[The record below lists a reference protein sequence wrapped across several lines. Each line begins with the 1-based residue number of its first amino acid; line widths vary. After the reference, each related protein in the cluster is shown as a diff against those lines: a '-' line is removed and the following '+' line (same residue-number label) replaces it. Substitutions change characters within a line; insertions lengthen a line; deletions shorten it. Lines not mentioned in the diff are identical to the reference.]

1 MRKLAV
7 WTTIG
12 LLAAAPALAQRMVD
26 ESRPLSPTGR
36 VEVSNVEGSVKVIGW
51 GNAEVEIT
59 GTLGTDVEKLE
70 ITGDE
75 SVLRIEVNVPHHEK
89 RLETDLVLRV
99 PVGARIEVE
108 TVSATIEVE
117 GLTGSVNLESVSG
130 WVKTSGRPAEL
141 AIETVSGDLTVAES
155 APRTDLA
162 SVSGSITV
170 ELATGRLEAE
180 SVSGAIRVAEGSL
193 ENASF
198 ETVSGD
204 ISYAGDIVGRGS
216 YEIESMS
223 GSVTVLVPP
232 SVSAEFDITTFS
244 GNIDND
250 IGPKARGTS
259 KYTPEKELSF
269 STGSGGARVS
279 IESFSG
285 SIKIKTR

>member
-7 WTTIG
+7 WTVVG
-12 LLAAAPALAQRMVD
+12 LLAAATAWAERTVD

-36 VEVSNVEGSVKVIGW
+36 VVVSNIEGSVRLIGW
-51 GNAEVEIT
+51 TSAEVEIT
-59 GTLGTDVEKLE
+59 GTLGTDVEELE

-75 SVLRIEVNVPHHEK
+75 SVLRIEVKVPNHEK

-99 PVGARIEVE
+99 PVGAGIEVE

-130 WVKTSGRPAEL
+130 WVKTAGRPAEL
-141 AIETVSGDLTVAES
+141 SIETVSGDLTVAES

>member
-1 MRKLAV
+1 MGQDR
-7 WTTIG
+7 
-12 LLAAAPALAQRMVD
+12 
-26 ESRPLSPTGR
+26 
-36 VEVSNVEGSVKVIGW
+36 
-51 GNAEVEIT
+51 
-59 GTLGTDVEKLE
+59 
-70 ITGDE
+70 
-75 SVLRIEVNVPHHEK
+75 
-89 RLETDLVLRV
+89 
-99 PVGARIEVE
+99 
-108 TVSATIEVE
+108 
-117 GLTGSVNLESVSG
+117 
-130 WVKTSGRPAEL
+130 GRPAEL
-141 AIETVSGDLTVAES
+141 SIETVSGDLTVAAS

-170 ELATGRLEAE
+170 DLATGRLEAE
-180 SVSGAIRVAEGSL
+180 SVSGAIRVENGSL
-193 ENASF
+193 EGASF

-223 GSVTVLVPP
+223 GGVTLLVPP

-250 IGPKARGTS
+250 IGPEAERAS

-269 STGSGGARVS
+269 STGSGGATVS

>member
-7 WTTIG
+7 WAAVVM
-12 LLAAAPALAQRMVD
+12 LAATPALAQRTVD

-51 GNAEVEIT
+51 SNAEVEIT
-59 GTLGTDVEKLE
+59 GTLGPDVEKLE

-75 SVLRIEVNVPHHEK
+75 SVLRIEVKAPDHEK

-99 PVGARIEVE
+99 PEGAGIEVE

-117 GLTGSVNLESVSG
+117 GLTGTVDLESVSG
-130 WVKTSGRPAEL
+130 WVKTAGRPAEL
-141 AIETVSGDLTVAES
+141 SIETVSGDLTVAES

-170 ELATGRLEAE
+170 ELATGRLDAE
-180 SVSGAIRVAEGSL
+180 TVSGDIRVANGSL
-193 ENASF
+193 ESASF
-198 ETVSGD
+198 ETVSGS
-204 ISYAGDIVGRGS
+204 ISYEGDLVGDGR
-216 YEIESMS
+216 YQFESMS
-223 GSVTVLVPP
+223 GGITLVVPP
-232 SVSAEFDITTFS
+232 GVSAEFDVATFS
-244 GNIDND
+244 GDIDNE
-250 IGPKARGTS
+250 IGPRPQRTS
-259 KYTPEKELSF
+259 KFTSEQELEF
-269 STGSGGARVS
+269 SAGSGGAEVT

>member
-1 MRKLAV
+1 MRKLEV
-7 WTTIG
+7 WAAIG
-12 LLAAAPALAQRMVD
+12 LLAAVPAWAERSVN

-36 VEVSNVEGSVKVIGW
+36 VEVSNIEGSVKVIGW
-51 GNAEVEIT
+51 GSAEVEIT
-59 GTLGTDVEKLE
+59 GTLGPDVEELE

-75 SVLRIEVNVPHHEK
+75 SELRIEVKVPDHEK

-99 PVGARIEVE
+99 PVGAGIEVE

-117 GLTGSVNLESVSG
+117 GLTGTVDLESVSG

-141 AIETVSGDLTVAES
+141 SIETVSGDLTVAES

-216 YEIESMS
+216 YEIDSMS

-232 SVSAEFDITTFS
+232 SVSAEFDISTFS
-244 GNIDND
+244 GSIDND
-250 IGPKARGTS
+250 IGPQARGTS

-285 SIKIKTR
+285 SIKIKAR

>member
-7 WTTIG
+7 WAAVVMLG
-12 LLAAAPALAQRMVD
+12 AAPAWAQRTVN

-36 VEVSNVEGSVKVIGW
+36 VDVSNVEGSVKVIGW
-51 GNAEVEIT
+51 SNAEVEIT
-59 GTLGTDVEKLE
+59 GTLGPDVEKLE

-75 SVLRIEVNVPHHEK
+75 SVLRIEVKAPDHEK

-99 PVGARIEVE
+99 PEGAGIEVE

-117 GLTGSVNLESVSG
+117 GLTGFVDLESVSG

-141 AIETVSGDLTVAES
+141 SIETVSGDLTVADS
-155 APRTDLA
+155 APRTDLT
-162 SVSGSITV
+162 SVSGLITV
-170 ELATGRLEAE
+170 DLATGRLEAE
-180 SVSGAIRVAEGSL
+180 SVSGAIRVENGSL
-193 ENASF
+193 EDASF

-216 YEIESMS
+216 YTIESMS
-223 GSVTVLVPP
+223 GGVTLLVPP
-232 SVSAEFDITTFS
+232 SVSAEFDISTFS

-250 IGPKARGTS
+250 VGPTARETS

-285 SIKIKTR
+285 SIRIKTR

>member
-7 WTTIG
+7 WTAIC
-12 LLAAAPALAQRMVD
+12 LLAAVPAWAQRTVN

-59 GTLGTDVEKLE
+59 GTLGRDVEKLE

-75 SVLRIEVNVPHHEK
+75 SGLRIEVKAPRHPEW
-89 RLETDLVLRV
+89 LETDLVLRV
-99 PVGARIEVE
+99 PAGAGIQVE
-108 TVSATIEVE
+108 TVSATIEVA
-117 GLTGSVNLESVSG
+117 GLTGSVDLESVSG

-141 AIETVSGDLTVAES
+141 SIETVSGDLTVAQS
-155 APRTDLA
+155 APRTELA

-170 ELATGRLEAE
+170 DLATGRLEAE
-180 SVSGAIRVAEGSL
+180 SVSGAIRVENGSL
-193 ENASF
+193 EDASF

-204 ISYAGDIVGRGS
+204 IGYAGDIVGRGS
-216 YEIESMS
+216 YAFESMS
-223 GSVTVLVPP
+223 GGVTLLVPP
-232 SVSAEFDITTFS
+232 SVSAEFEITTFS

>member
-7 WTTIG
+7 WAAVVM
-12 LLAAAPALAQRMVD
+12 LAAAPALAQRTVD

-59 GTLGTDVEKLE
+59 GTLGPDVEKLE

-75 SVLRIEVNVPHHEK
+75 SVLRIEVKAPKHPEW
-89 RLETDLVLRV
+89 LETDLVLRV
-99 PVGARIEVE
+99 PVGAGIQVE

-130 WVKTSGRPAEL
+130 WVKTAGRPAEL
-141 AIETVSGDLTVAES
+141 SIETVSGDLTVAES

-180 SVSGAIRVAEGSL
+180 SVSGAIRVENGSL
-193 ENASF
+193 EGASF
-198 ETVSGD
+198 ETVSGN

-223 GSVTVLVPP
+223 GGVTLLVPP
-232 SVSAEFDITTFS
+232 SVSAEFDISTFS
-244 GNIDND
+244 GSIDND
-250 IGPKARGTS
+250 IGPKARETS

>member
-1 MRKLAV
+1 MRKLAAWAAV
-7 WTTIG
+7 VM
-12 LLAAAPALAQRMVD
+12 LAAVPAWAERTVD

-51 GNAEVEIT
+51 SSAEVEIT
-59 GTLGTDVEKLE
+59 GTLGPDVEELE

-75 SVLRIEVNVPHHEK
+75 SVLRIEVKAPRHPEG
-89 RLETDLVLRV
+89 LETDLVLRV
-99 PVGARIEVE
+99 PVGAGIEVE

-130 WVKTSGRPAEL
+130 WVKTAGRPAEL
-141 AIETVSGDLTVAES
+141 SIETVSGDVTVAES

-170 ELATGRLEAE
+170 DLATGRLEAE
-180 SVSGAIRVAEGSL
+180 SVSGAIRVENGSL
-193 ENASF
+193 EGASF

-223 GSVTVLVPP
+223 GGVTLLVPP
-232 SVSAEFDITTFS
+232 SVSAEFDISTFS

-250 IGPKARGTS
+250 IGPKARETS

-279 IESFSG
+279 IASFSG
-285 SIKIKTR
+285 SIKIKTK

>member
-1 MRKLAV
+1 MRKLAAWAAV
-7 WTTIG
+7 V
-12 LLAAAPALAQRMVD
+12 LLAAVPALAQRTVD

-36 VEVSNVEGSVKVIGW
+36 VEVANVEGSVKVIGW

-59 GTLGTDVEKLE
+59 GTLGPDVEKLE

-75 SVLRIEVNVPHHEK
+75 SVLRIEVKVPDHEK

-99 PVGARIEVE
+99 PEGAGIEVE

-117 GLTGSVNLESVSG
+117 GLTGTVDLESVSG
-130 WVKTSGRPAEL
+130 WVKTAGRPAEL
-141 AIETVSGDLTVAES
+141 SIQTVSGDLTVAES

-170 ELATGRLEAE
+170 DLATGRLEAE
-180 SVSGAIRVAEGSL
+180 SVSGAIRVEDGSL
-193 ENASF
+193 EGASF

-223 GSVTVLVPP
+223 GGVTLLVPP
-232 SVSAEFDITTFS
+232 SVSADFDISTFS
-244 GNIDND
+244 GNIDNE
-250 IGPKARGTS
+250 IGPKARETS